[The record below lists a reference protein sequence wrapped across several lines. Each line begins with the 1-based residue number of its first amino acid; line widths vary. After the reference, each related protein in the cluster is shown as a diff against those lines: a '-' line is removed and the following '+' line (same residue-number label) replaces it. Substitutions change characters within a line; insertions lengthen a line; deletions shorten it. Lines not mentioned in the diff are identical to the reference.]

1 MIHTSPRLLTI
12 FAFCVA
18 FLVQGSESAAA
29 QSSGPYPPPGQT
41 YPDGTYPGS
50 GNAYPPAPG
59 TVPAQPGQPGQP
71 AYPQATP
78 EATQSDKFTVA
89 EIVTAGHNFFGQ
101 VTEGLATVV
110 EHAVSQYGLPN
121 GYILGQE
128 ASGAVVG
135 GLRYGEGT
143 LYTKNAGQHPIF
155 WQGPSIGLD
164 LGAEGNRTMM
174 LVYNLPSVDAIY
186 SRYAGVAGS
195 AYLVAGVG
203 MTVLAGKGI
212 SIVPIVS
219 GIGARLGLNI
229 GYLKFTP
236 KATWNP
242 F

>member
-1 MIHTSPRLLTI
+1 MIRTSPRFLAI
-12 FAFCVA
+12 FAFCLA
-18 FLVQGSESAAA
+18 LALLHGSAPASA
-29 QSSGPYPPPGQT
+29 QSSGPYPSPGQT
-41 YPDGTYPGS
+41 YPDGAYPGS

-59 TVPAQPGQPGQP
+59 TVPAQPAQP

-78 EATQSDKFTVA
+78 EAQQSDKFTVA

-110 EHAVSQYGLPN
+110 EHAVGNYGLPN

-128 ASGAVVG
+128 ASAAVVG
-135 GLRYGEGT
+135 GLRYGDGT
-143 LYTKNAGQHPIF
+143 LYTKNAGQHPIY

-203 MTVLAGKGI
+203 MTVLAGKGMY
-212 SIVPIVS
+212 IVPIVS
-219 GIGARLGLNI
+219 GVGARLGLNI

-236 KATWNP
+236 TATWNP

>member
-1 MIHTSPRLLTI
+1 MIQISPRLLAI
-12 FAFCVA
+12 LAFCVA
-18 FLVQGSESAAA
+18 LPLVHGSEPAGA
-29 QSSGPYPPPGQT
+29 QSSGPYPSPGQT
-41 YPDGTYPGS
+41 YPDGAYPGS

-59 TVPAQPGQPGQP
+59 TVPAQPGQP

-78 EATQSDKFTVA
+78 EAQQSDKFTVA
-89 EIVTAGHNFFGQ
+89 EIVNAGQNFFGQ

-110 EHAVSQYGLPN
+110 EHAVANYGLPN

-135 GLRYGEGT
+135 GLRYGDGT
-143 LYTKNAGQHPIF
+143 LYTKNAGQHPIY

-174 LVYNLPSVDAIY
+174 LVYNLPNVDAIY

-212 SIVPIVS
+212 YIVPIVS
-219 GIGARLGLNI
+219 GVGARLGLNI
-229 GYLKFTP
+229 GYLKFTR